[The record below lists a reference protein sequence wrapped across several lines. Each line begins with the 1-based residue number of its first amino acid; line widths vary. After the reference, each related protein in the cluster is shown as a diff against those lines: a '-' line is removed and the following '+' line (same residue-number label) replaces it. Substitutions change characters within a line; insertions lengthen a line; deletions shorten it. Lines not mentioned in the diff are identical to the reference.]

1 MAQNTGTSLAD
12 ILAAAFP
19 DFPRPSINSALEGA
33 GFDIDVAASIL
44 LDAETD
50 RSHELSV
57 PRHREPGPSST
68 TLPAARPEDKRVS
81 QESGQGWSSVLPSDA
96 LRNSSNRSYAYPSNV
111 QWHSLTPSQD
121 AVSSGGMHR
130 QHNPWNDGRQLYS
143 NVASCP
149 AAPSMFASSSKQVA
163 VTTTTS
169 AQKKHDGCKDRGTYG
184 GRTGSKRAANI
195 SISAVED
202 KRAASDDPAHFN
214 RLSRSDAELMSA
226 TSAGMRGEGEREGVE
241 AGRLNA
247 QERTRTAEA
256 LAPVAADG
264 GAREGPQD
272 LYRELRR
279 SALAVTR

>member
-149 AAPSMFASSSKQVA
+149 AAPS
-163 VTTTTS
+163 
-169 AQKKHDGCKDRGTYG
+169 KKHDGCRDRGTYG
-184 GRTGSKRAANI
+184 GRTASERAANI